1 VIKSALFLML
11 AACGAPRPPCMD
23 ASTPL
28 DEKHVP
34 LSVVTEGPK
43 FPMRGP
49 VLSITP
55 LPQGRYK
62 VEVAGGGF
70 ADERS
75 VVLATPS
82 GAALPFRTGQILE
95 VKVTPGRHL
104 EIRDARNALLAMMFA
119 SDAELEDWSA
129 ADRGGGSDCFVA
141 VHHANA
147 CAFVPSGTWR
157 RLETP
162 DGAWAVHATCASANE
177 PTTVR
182 VTRLDVIDGRSN

>member
-1 VIKSALFLML
+1 
-11 AACGAPRPPCMD
+11 MD
-23 ASTPL
+23 ASNPL
-28 DEKHVP
+28 DEKLVP

-49 VLSITP
+49 VLSIAP

-70 ADERS
+70 ADERM

-82 GAALPFRTGQILE
+82 GEALPFRIGQILE
-95 VKVTPGRHL
+95 VRVALGRLL
-104 EIRDARNALLAMMFA
+104 EIRDARGALLAMMFA
-119 SDAELEDWSA
+119 SDAEVEDWSA

-141 VHHANA
+141 VHHANV

-162 DGAWAVHATCASANE
+162 DGAWAVHATCAGETA

-182 VTRLDVIDGRSN
+182 VTRLGARPTASIGVVDGRSF